1 MVRGNMGRFE
11 NMLNKLSRF
20 MDAVAGWGIVAVM
33 ALTVFNILT
42 RRLVGWSILGISEY
56 VSVLM
61 ALVIGSSVA
70 YCALMDGHIRVE
82 VFVQKLPGAVKRII
96 TAVSGII
103 SFIFFTFVSWQLIKY
118 GNRIRV
124 SGEVTS
130 TAEIHFYPFIYIVA
144 FGVFI
149 LSIVNLIQAIKML
162 KGSENNG

>member
-1 MVRGNMGRFE
+1 MGRFE

-82 VFVQKLPGAVKRII
+82 VFVQKLP
-96 TAVSGII
+96 
-103 SFIFFTFVSWQLIKY
+103 
-118 GNRIRV
+118 
-124 SGEVTS
+124 
-130 TAEIHFYPFIYIVA
+130 
-144 FGVFI
+144 
-149 LSIVNLIQAIKML
+149 
-162 KGSENNG
+162 